1 MVDNMTANDRF
12 LQAYRELIDIGKVS
26 SRREFC
32 KEIGIDRRNFEKK
45 LAGEW
50 PGSIKPEYLAALV
63 LRFGVSA
70 DWLLTGRGW
79 MFGE

>member
-1 MVDNMTANDRF
+1 MTTANDRF
-12 LQAYRELIDIGKVS
+12 LEAYRELLFIGKVR
-26 SRREFC
+26 SRRQFC
-32 KEIGIDRRNFEKK
+32 EMIGMDRRNFEKK

-50 PGSIKPEYLAALV
+50 AGSIKPEYLTALV
-63 LRFGVSA
+63 LKFGISA

>member
-1 MVDNMTANDRF
+1 MDEVLTPNDRF
-12 LQAYRELIDIGKVS
+12 LLAYQELIDIGKVT
-26 SRREFC
+26 SRRDFC
-32 KEIGIDRRNFEKK
+32 NQTGIDRRYLEKK
-45 LAGEW
+45 LSGNN
-50 PGSIKPEYLAALV
+50 PGSVKAEYLATLV